1 MEMLEKG
8 TEGAKRAI
16 SPKLEMLK
24 VKVLAE
30 TALMVGLSG
39 VLYYIKVFML
49 PQGGAITLAS
59 MVPIFLLSLRRGPR
73 VGIIGGAIFGLVALA
88 EDQFVY
94 NPFGIF
100 LDYPLA
106 FGLLGVAGFFREKPM
121 YGIVVGTAARF
132 CSHFVSGV
140 LFFASYAWSGWNVY
154 AYSAAYNAG
163 FLIPE
168 LAMSLIIMTALIR
181 ARVLELYL

>member
-1 MEMLEKG
+1 MTLLERVSEAPTLG
-8 TEGAKRAI
+8 T
-16 SPKLEMLK
+16 SSKLEVLK

-30 TALMVGLSG
+30 TAVMVALFGA
-39 VLYYIKVFML
+39 LYAIKVFML

-59 MVPIFLLSLRRGPR
+59 MVPIFLLALRRGPR
-73 VGIIGGAIFGLVALA
+73 VGMIGGGVAGLVALV

-94 NPFGIF
+94 NPFGMF

-106 FGLLGVAGFFREKPM
+106 FGLLGIAGFFPKKPLF
-121 YGIVVGTAARF
+121 GIVAATGARF
-132 CSHFVSGV
+132 CAHFVSGV
-140 LFFASYAWSGWNVY
+140 LFFASFAWTGWNPY

-168 LAMSLIIMTALIR
+168 MAISLVIMFVLIK
-181 ARVLELYL
+181 ARVLELYI

>member
-1 MEMLEKG
+1 MLEKG

-39 VLYYIKVFML
+39 VLYSIKVFML
-49 PQGGAITLAS
+49 P
-59 MVPIFLLSLRRGPR
+59 
-73 VGIIGGAIFGLVALA
+73 
-88 EDQFVY
+88 
-94 NPFGIF
+94 
-100 LDYPLA
+100 

-121 YGIVVGTAARF
+121 FGIVVGTAARF

-168 LAMSLIIMTALIR
+168 LAMSLIIMTALMR